1 MPGEAR
7 PAAAFEQL
15 DVRVR
20 TGMDNRLLLL
30 RLRLRLRLVL
40 RLRPL
45 LWLRRLGRLRRASWL
60 RRLRPTLLRDRWPA
74 LRRLWRWLRNRWP
87 ALLRV
92 GLRRLAVLRGGWRLP
107 GVARPGG
114 LLGTTSHPVQAR
126 LRTATALL
134 AG

>member
-7 PAAAFEQL
+7 PAAAFEKL
-15 DVRVR
+15 DVGVR
-20 TGMDNRLLLL
+20 PRLDDWLLLL
-30 RLRLRLRLVL
+30 RLRLRLRPL
-40 RLRPL
+40 R
-45 LWLRRLGRLRRASWL
+45 RLRRAGWL

-74 LRRLWRWLRNRWP
+74 LRRLWRWLRDRWP

-107 GVARPGG
+107 GIARSGG
-114 LLGTTSHPVQAR
+114 LLGTASQPIQAR
-126 LRTATALL
+126 LRTATVLL

>member
-7 PAAAFEQL
+7 PAAAFEKL

-20 TGMDNRLLLL
+20 PGLHNRLLLL
-30 RLRLRLRLVL
+30 RLRLRLRLRP
-40 RLRPL
+40 RL
-45 LWLRRLGRLRRASWL
+45 RLGRLRRASWL

-92 GLRRLAVLRGGWRLP
+92 GLSRLAVLRGGWRLP

-114 LLGTTSHPVQAR
+114 LLGTTSQPVQAR
-126 LRTATALL
+126 PRTATALL

>member
-7 PAAAFEQL
+7 PAAAFEKL
-15 DVRVR
+15 DVGVR
-20 TGMDNRLLLL
+20 PRLDDWLLLL
-30 RLRLRLRLVL
+30 RLRLRLRL
-40 RLRPL
+40 RPL
-45 LWLRRLGRLRRASWL
+45 RRPLWRLRRAGWL

-74 LRRLWRWLRNRWP
+74 LRRLWRWLRDRWP

-107 GVARPGG
+107 GIARSGG
-114 LLGTTSHPVQAR
+114 LLGTASQPIQAR
-126 LRTATALL
+126 LRTATVLL